1 MAARIFY
8 YLSTGIILIGL
19 ALAAYSPDLFQWETL
34 EWVYQKWT
42 FFLFSLILITSV
54 ILIYLIYWKAKNG
67 ILHSK
72 SKTEIH
78 LQESLN
84 ELVEDNQSLFSF
96 LKAATESLG
105 KQIETSK
112 QNLSPEF
119 FTACSTEYLKLTR
132 EFETSSEIFK
142 SIPMTPE
149 EDPKMNKINFKIYE
163 YSEIINRH
171 RKLSKNL
178 EKLREDLTRLRN
190 KVSR

>member
-34 EWVYQKWT
+34 EWVYQKRT
-42 FFLFSLILITSV
+42 FFLFSLIFIISV
-54 ILIYLIYWKAKNG
+54 ILIYLIYWKAKKG

-119 FTACSTEYLKLTR
+119 FSACSTEYLKLTR

-142 SIPMTPE
+142 SIPMAPE
-149 EDPKMNKINFKIYE
+149 EDPKKNKINLKFMNIQ
-163 YSEIINRH
+163 
-171 RKLSKNL
+171 KLLIAIENFPK
-178 EKLREDLTRLRN
+178 T
-190 KVSR
+190 

>member
-34 EWVYQKWT
+34 EWVYQKRT
-42 FFLFSLILITSV
+42 FFLFSLIFITSV
-54 ILIYLIYWKAKNG
+54 ILIYLIYWKAKKG

-119 FTACSTEYLKLTR
+119 FSACSTEYLKLTR

-149 EDPKMNKINFKIYE
+149 EDPKKNKINFKIYE

-178 EKLREDLTRLRN
+178 EKLREDLTRLRRN
-190 KVSR
+190 NFV

>member
-1 MAARIFY
+1 M
-8 YLSTGIILIGL
+8 ILFCL

-34 EWVYQKWT
+34 EWIYQKRT
-42 FFLFSLILITSV
+42 FFLFSLIFITSV
-54 ILIYLIYWKAKNG
+54 ILIYLIYWKAKRG

-84 ELVEDNQSLFSF
+84 ELVQDNQSLFSF
-96 LKAATESLG
+96 LKTATESLG
-105 KQIETSK
+105 KQIETSR

-119 FTACSTEYLKLTR
+119 FSACSAEYLKLTR

-142 SIPMTPE
+142 SIPIAPE
-149 EDPKMNKINFKIYE
+149 EDQKKDGIKFKIYE

-171 RKLSKNL
+171 RKLSKTL
-178 EKLREDLTRLRN
+178 EKLREDLTRLRD

>member
-19 ALAAYSPDLFQWETL
+19 ALAAYAPDLFQWETL
-34 EWVYQKWT
+34 EWVYQKRT
-42 FFLFSLILITSV
+42 FFLFSLIFITSV
-54 ILIYLIYWKAKNG
+54 ILIYLIYWKAKRG

-119 FTACSTEYLKLTR
+119 FSACSTEYLKLTR

-142 SIPMTPE
+142 SIPMAPE
-149 EDPKMNKINFKIYE
+149 EDPKKNKINFKIYE

>member
-34 EWVYQKWT
+34 EWVYQKRT
-42 FFLFSLILITSV
+42 FFLFSLIFIISV
-54 ILIYLIYWKAKNG
+54 ILIYLIYWKAKKG

-119 FTACSTEYLKLTR
+119 FSACSTEYLKLTR

-142 SIPMTPE
+142 SIPMAPE
-149 EDPKMNKINFKIYE
+149 EDPKKNKINFKIYE

>member
-1 MAARIFY
+1 M
-8 YLSTGIILIGL
+8 GL
-19 ALAAYSPDLFQWETL
+19 PKKDLFPIFFNFYHIRNSNLFDLL
-34 EWVYQKWT
+34 EGK
-42 FFLFSLILITSV
+42 
-54 ILIYLIYWKAKNG
+54 KG

-119 FTACSTEYLKLTR
+119 FSACSTEYLKLTR

-142 SIPMTPE
+142 SIPMAPE
-149 EDPKMNKINFKIYE
+149 EDPKKNKINFKIYE

>member
-34 EWVYQKWT
+34 EWVYQKRT
-42 FFLFSLILITSV
+42 FFLFSLIFITSV
-54 ILIYLIYWKAKNG
+54 ILIYLIYWKAKKG

-72 SKTEIH
+72 SKTAIH

-119 FTACSTEYLKLTR
+119 FSACSTEYLKLTR

-149 EDPKMNKINFKIYE
+149 EDPKKNKINFKIYE